1 MKSHEP
7 FILPDSNYY
16 VYSPSLSGRN
26 MFFYPLTCGHFFYAP
41 RYHLHRASF
50 DSFLLLYIKSGS
62 MYIHTKT
69 DTFHAHADDFVL
81 LDCYQPHSYGTDTG
95 SECIWCHFDGPLARN
110 FYDTIRSHLGTVF
123 SIGNSSPTVNKLT
136 LILESFQHAAIKEAL
151 LSKYINDILTG
162 FLLYSPI
169 AKENDRT
176 DTIETVIAY
185 INEHFKEDLCD
196 ANLAAIA
203 GLSHYHFIR
212 VFKRE
217 TGFTPHEY
225 VINTRLGNARY
236 LLRNTQ
242 MSVKDIC
249 FSCGFSSE
257 SSFCITFKKRAGMT
271 PAEYR
276 LNGSKLTE

>member
-1 MKSHEP
+1 MKTHEP

-16 VYSPSLSGRN
+16 VYSPSLSGRG

-41 RYHLHRASF
+41 EYHLHRASF
-50 DSFLLLYIKSGS
+50 DSFLLLYVKSGS
-62 MYIHTKT
+62 MYIQTQN
-69 DTFHAHADDFVL
+69 DTFHAHEDDFVL
-81 LDCYQPHSYGTDTG
+81 LDCYQPHSYGTNTG

-110 FYDTIRSHLGTVF
+110 FYDTILSHLGTVF
-123 SIGNSSPTVNKLT
+123 SIGNSAPTVSKLT
-136 LILESFQHAAIKEAL
+136 LILESFQRSAIKEAL

-162 FLLYSPI
+162 FLLYSP
-169 AKENDRT
+169 ADNNNDRT
-176 DTIETVIAY
+176 DTIESVISY
-185 INEHFKEDLCD
+185 INEHFKEDLSD
-196 ANLAAIA
+196 ANLADLV

-271 PAEYR
+271 PAMYR
-276 LNGSKLTE
+276 LNGSEVT